1 MMDAWT
7 HVDTHNNIICLLFT
21 CPLHYHMLLTILYI
35 YKEALSALQNNK
47 VFTYLCACLISSSL
61 PPGKLLGALPRMLN
75 THGHCKAS
83 IEEC

>member
-1 MMDAWT
+1 
-7 HVDTHNNIICLLFT
+7 
-21 CPLHYHMLLTILYI
+21 MLPTILYI

-75 THGHCKAS
+75 NWSVQQAAVYGLPLLYR
-83 IEEC
+83 I

>member
-1 MMDAWT
+1 
-7 HVDTHNNIICLLFT
+7 
-21 CPLHYHMLLTILYI
+21 MLPTSLYI

-75 THGHCKAS
+75 NGS
-83 IEEC
+83 NLDERDQIVWSSPRSNVL

>member
-1 MMDAWT
+1 MFIVYTSTALSHAT
-7 HVDTHNNIICLLFT
+7 YT
-21 CPLHYHMLLTILYI
+21 LYI

-75 THGHCKAS
+75 RL
-83 IEEC
+83 

>member
-1 MMDAWT
+1 
-7 HVDTHNNIICLLFT
+7 
-21 CPLHYHMLLTILYI
+21 MLPTILYI

-75 THGHCKAS
+75 TNYALYITFGPWQHTDV
-83 IEEC
+83 

>member
-1 MMDAWT
+1 
-7 HVDTHNNIICLLFT
+7 
-21 CPLHYHMLLTILYI
+21 MLPTILYI

-75 THGHCKAS
+75 IIQSIKGFLGHFKSVDADLLLLLS
-83 IEEC
+83 SVSKIQIP

>member
-1 MMDAWT
+1 
-7 HVDTHNNIICLLFT
+7 
-21 CPLHYHMLLTILYI
+21 MLLTILYI

-75 THGHCKAS
+75 SPQRYVIITPFYGFFDATVCFFCTLFGQYS
-83 IEEC
+83 Q

>member
-1 MMDAWT
+1 
-7 HVDTHNNIICLLFT
+7 
-21 CPLHYHMLLTILYI
+21 MLPTILYI

-75 THGHCKAS
+75 N
-83 IEEC
+83 